1 MIVFV
6 KLCSLSF
13 EPNEKLTII
22 NCIKE
27 YISCTDLFKEN
38 LEGTPQ
44 QLILSYAYSHRPVNS
59 QIIAWYIKLFLGMY
73 GIDSTVYLLH
83 TLLKVLYVYQQQI
96 TWGCLSRTFKN
107 QQGDF
112 F

>member
-27 YISCTDLFKEN
+27 YISCTDLFKKN

-59 QIIAWYIKLFLGMY
+59 QVIAWYIKLFLGMY
-73 GIDSTVYLLH
+73 GIDITVYLLH

-107 QQGDF
+107 QQGHF